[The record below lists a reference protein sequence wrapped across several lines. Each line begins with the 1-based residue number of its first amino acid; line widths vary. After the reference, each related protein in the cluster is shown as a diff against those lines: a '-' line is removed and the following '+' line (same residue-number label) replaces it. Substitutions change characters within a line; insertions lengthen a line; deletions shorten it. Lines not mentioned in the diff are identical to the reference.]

1 MKNFFAS
8 AGRALLTLVVAVV
21 AIAVAWQ
28 LWSYYMLEPWT
39 RDGRVRADVV
49 PVAADVSGLTSDVFV
64 HDNEKVSKGQQLFR
78 IDQRRFQFALDQ
90 AKADVASRQATLD
103 QAKRDLERTKSLTS
117 LATTVQQVEQRQ
129 QAVDVDQAQLDA
141 ANAALEVARLNL
153 ERSTVVAPVNGIVTN
168 FDLLPGRYVNAGAA
182 VFALI
187 DSDTFR
193 VEGYFEE
200 TKLRRIRIGEDA
212 TVKLIGDARVL
223 SGHVESIAYGI
234 EDQNRSTSGD
244 LLAFVNPTFS
254 WVRLAQRIPV
264 RIKLDNVPPDLLLV
278 AGRTATVS
286 IGKISWW

>member
-1 MKNFFAS
+1 MKNIFAS
-8 AGRALLTLVVAVV
+8 TGRVLLTLVVVLV
-21 AIAVAWQ
+21 AIAVGWQ

-49 PVAADVSGLTSDVFV
+49 TVAADVSGLISDVFV
-64 HDNEKVSKGQQLFR
+64 HDNEKVSKGRQLFR
-78 IDQRRFQFALDQ
+78 IDQRRFQYALDQ

-129 QAVDVDQAQLDA
+129 QAVDVDQAQVDA

-153 ERSTVVAPVNGIVTN
+153 ERSTVVAPVNGIITN